1 MNVLLDEHFGKLVK
15 QMLESGEFSSDTE
28 VVQAGLQLLEK
39 RQQKLEALRRD
50 IQEGLASGVLAH
62 STMRRLSVLSP
73 RGAKSWPK
81 NKASNASGSPTEF
94 SRR

>member
-1 MNVLLDEHFGKLVK
+1 MNVSLDEHFGKLVK

-50 IQEGLASGVLAH
+50 IQEGLASGPGRPFDESAMEDIKRRGRERLAQEQ
-62 STMRRLSVLSP
+62 
-73 RGAKSWPK
+73 GQ
-81 NKASNASGSPTEF
+81 
-94 SRR
+94 

>member
-1 MNVLLDEHFGKLVK
+1 MNVSLDEHFEKLVK

-50 IQEGLASGVLAH
+50 IQEGLASGVAGPFDDEAGEGIIAER
-62 STMRRLSVLSP
+62 SQ
-73 RGAKSWPK
+73 
-81 NKASNASGSPTEF
+81 
-94 SRR
+94 

>member
-39 RQQKLEALRRD
+39 RQQKLKPYAVIFRKGLQAACWPIRR
-50 IQEGLASGVLAH
+50 
-62 STMRRLSVLSP
+62 
-73 RGAKSWPK
+73 
-81 NKASNASGSPTEF
+81 
-94 SRR
+94 